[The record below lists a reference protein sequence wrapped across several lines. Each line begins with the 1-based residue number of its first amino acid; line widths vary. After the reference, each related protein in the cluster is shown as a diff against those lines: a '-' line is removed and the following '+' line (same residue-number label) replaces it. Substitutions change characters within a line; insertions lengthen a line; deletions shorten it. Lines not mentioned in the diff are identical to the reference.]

1 VELDERGWQS
11 RSLNAKIHSRI
22 RRLDG
27 RPADVCVYFGVVEIH
42 RDMEKTKI
50 ESDEPIA
57 SASEDKFARVQFAHR
72 IAETI
77 LHRKD
82 PSSVVIGITAPWG
95 EGKTSVLNM
104 IQGRLAAENSLIIE
118 FNPWRFTG
126 EESLLRNFYLTLA
139 STLGVEIETTKEKL
153 GAWLRAKAKM
163 AGVLSMFGIDG
174 EKAASGV
181 LAVLSEPAIEDLR
194 NRINDALD
202 EQKKW
207 VVILMD
213 DIDRLDVDEIQSVF
227 RLIKLSASFPYT
239 AYVVSFD
246 ETRVAEALSIKF
258 GNSTESGRK
267 FLEKIVQ
274 VSLPLPPASGHVL
287 AQMMVDGINAILDSN
302 SIETTENDNKR
313 FSEYFAKAFRPRI
326 ASPRLVKRFNN
337 AIAFGLPILKGEV
350 NPTDLI
356 FLEGIKVFYP
366 DLHRTL
372 REYGEKILLYTVGD
386 EILGRKDDKIGE
398 EINDAIR
405 SSLRA
410 FPESSRSG
418 IELLLQDLFPGL
430 SGLEALSRPYV
441 TFSDEDA
448 VKSKRLSTR
457 EYFWRYFSYGIQP
470 YDISDIEVVGF
481 LKAIPDK
488 DAKYVEEHIRKFIEE
503 TPSRFDTLINKL
515 RLHEGTLDEQTATT
529 LAKGLSGL
537 SKSFPQSHPDDSVL
551 GFGTRSQIARLH
563 MHLVRRIPEETRV
576 TVLEELIKN
585 TPDPIYAYQLADMMR
600 AFGDKIETT
609 EKGFV
614 VISEGME
621 RKVNCVLV
629 KRLANLAPES
639 PFEELDFGWSQELYM
654 FWFLNGA
661 DSLSAHLEKLIST
674 NSVSLLKCLGA
685 FVRFDVGGQSG
696 FTFSIARNVNLFAI
710 LSSVTNLEQV
720 VQRLETDILCDSSKT
735 GLNEKAIEF
744 ARTFVDHFRNGTH

>member
-1 VELDERGWQS
+1 
-11 RSLNAKIHSRI
+11 
-22 RRLDG
+22 
-27 RPADVCVYFGVVEIH
+27 
-42 RDMEKTKI
+42 
-50 ESDEPIA
+50 
-57 SASEDKFARVQFAHR
+57 
-72 IAETI
+72 
-77 LHRKD
+77 
-82 PSSVVIGITAPWG
+82 
-95 EGKTSVLNM
+95 M